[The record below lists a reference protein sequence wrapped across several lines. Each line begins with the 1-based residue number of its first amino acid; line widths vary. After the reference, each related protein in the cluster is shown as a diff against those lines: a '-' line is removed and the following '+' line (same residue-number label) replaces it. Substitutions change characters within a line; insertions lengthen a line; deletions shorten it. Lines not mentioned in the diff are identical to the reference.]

1 MTLDIANSLVN
12 THIYIYILYIYDIY
26 IYIKPYL
33 SRQRNMRPW
42 SLEPHAEAT
51 SCAELQR
58 AAQASVQEAQALNTK
73 WD

>member
-1 MTLDIANSLVN
+1 M
-12 THIYIYILYIYDIY
+12 IYIY